1 MMNRDWWNRDNVM
14 DDFKVSPQHSSRE
27 KTLVWQVLISFSLCT
42 RVYMVSRLYSLL
54 QPGSGH
60 A

>member
-1 MMNRDWWNRDNVM
+1 MNHDGWYRDNVT
-14 DDFKVSPQHSSRE
+14 DDFKVSPQHSSRQ
-27 KTLVWQVLISFSLCT
+27 KPLVWQVLISFSLCT